1 MANQN
6 PSTGAGNITKFE
18 ITSNKG
24 GKSIDISGG
33 VQEYR
38 YYESV
43 MSNHITATA
52 TYLETGNDQDGAS
65 KGVLDSLPIRG
76 GEKTQ
81 IQVNDASQEQNR
93 IELPNGLYVNRIRNA
108 IPGTQQEM
116 YYIDFAS
123 KEYFLNEQSRVLKR
137 YEGKISDNVDTIL
150 RDVLKTTGEVDIDE
164 TSIEY
169 NFYGNNRKPFYIV
182 TWLASKSVPKK
193 GQGKIGGFL
202 FFQTRD
208 GLFFKSI
215 DELFGQESTKKFIYN
230 NTGETPAEY
239 DANIVSYSIGSD
251 IELDQQLI
259 MGAYNNRSI
268 FFDVFNFDYKEI
280 KFDIEEQEGEAETAG
295 KDYIN
300 VNKEFINNPSR
311 VFNHLMDY
319 GVNPRGSGDEQ
330 LSNYKQGT
338 DPIPNF
344 DAQQTMVQT
353 IMRYNQMFTVQT
365 NIVIPGDF
373 SIKAGDIVECDFPD
387 VESKKERDKN
397 KQTGG
402 KYMVAHVCHR
412 VTPEETFTSLGLVRD
427 SFGKKGGF

>member
-150 RDVLKTTGEVDIDE
+150 RDVLKTTGQVDIDE

-193 GQGKIGGFL
+193 GQGKI
-202 FFQTRD
+202 D
-208 GLFFKSI
+208 YA
-215 DELFGQESTKKFIYN
+215 LFGW
-230 NTGETPAEY
+230 
-239 DANIVSYSIGSD
+239 
-251 IELDQQLI
+251 
-259 MGAYNNRSI
+259 
-268 FFDVFNFDYKEI
+268 
-280 KFDIEEQEGEAETAG
+280 
-295 KDYIN
+295 
-300 VNKEFINNPSR
+300 
-311 VFNHLMDY
+311 
-319 GVNPRGSGDEQ
+319 
-330 LSNYKQGT
+330 
-338 DPIPNF
+338 
-344 DAQQTMVQT
+344 
-353 IMRYNQMFTVQT
+353 
-365 NIVIPGDF
+365 
-373 SIKAGDIVECDFPD
+373 
-387 VESKKERDKN
+387 
-397 KQTGG
+397 
-402 KYMVAHVCHR
+402 
-412 VTPEETFTSLGLVRD
+412 TF
-427 SFGKKGGF
+427 